1 MKITVLTENTTE
13 LGLPVEH
20 GLSLFIEIGDRR
32 ILFDSG
38 QSDLFAKNAEA
49 LGVDLKTVDFAVL
62 SHGHYDHGGGLK
74 KFLEV
79 NGKAK
84 IYMSRYAFEPHFN
97 AEDKYHGLDAE
108 LKGESRIVFVDGEIT
123 IDSGITVYPCDDS
136 KTIYKIEPYGLKM
149 SKNGKLVP
157 DDFRHEQYLM
167 LEENGKRVLISGC
180 SHRGI
185 MNIEHRFKPD
195 ILVGGFHFFKQ
206 PLGEKLASYA
216 KILNSADTDYYT
228 CHCTGV
234 EQYKFMKSYM
244 NRLSYISTGQTIE
257 L

>member
-97 AEDKYHGLDAE
+97 AEDKYNGLDAE
-108 LKGESRIVFVDGEIT
+108 INGESRRVFVDG
-123 IDSGITVYPCDDS
+123 
-136 KTIYKIEPYGLKM
+136 
-149 SKNGKLVP
+149 
-157 DDFRHEQYLM
+157 
-167 LEENGKRVLISGC
+167 
-180 SHRGI
+180 
-185 MNIEHRFKPD
+185 
-195 ILVGGFHFFKQ
+195 
-206 PLGEKLASYA
+206 
-216 KILNSADTDYYT
+216 
-228 CHCTGV
+228 
-234 EQYKFMKSYM
+234 
-244 NRLSYISTGQTIE
+244 
-257 L
+257 